1 MTLPIV
7 ENDSN
12 ESREAA
18 QTRLGNSIA
27 MEDREL
33 EPVAVVGFAFKLPQ
47 DATTTEAFW
56 QMLLY
61 GQLAMTEVPK
71 DR

>member
-1 MTLPIV
+1 MTPPIV

-12 ESREAA
+12 ESRVAA

-33 EPVAVVGFAFKLPQ
+33 KPVAVVRFAFKLPQ
-47 DATTTEAFW
+47 GATTTEAFW
-56 QMLLY
+56 QILPD

>member
-7 ENDSN
+7 GVNSN

-33 EPVAVVGFAFKLPQ
+33 KPVAVVGSAFKLTQ
-47 DATTTEAFW
+47 GATTTEAF
-56 QMLLY
+56 
-61 GQLAMTEVPK
+61 
-71 DR
+71 

>member
-1 MTLPIV
+1 MTPPIV

-12 ESREAA
+12 ESRVAA

-33 EPVAVVGFAFKLPQ
+33 KPVAVVGFAFKLPQ
-47 DATTTEAFW
+47 GATTTEAF
-56 QMLLY
+56 
-61 GQLAMTEVPK
+61 
-71 DR
+71 